1 MEDASEHGREVPVRE
16 DWFSRL
22 KDPRTQAVLA
32 AGVMVVFVGLGL
44 LSSLAGSG
52 PPERWGYQS
61 AATALMIFGVGN
73 ALMSLAAENV
83 ARYWSVSF
91 VAFALLAALGL
102 LLAWGSSG
110 IWIAEA
116 GSYRFIFLVLTFG
129 YLVLLSITSMMRG
142 IVNFAEREEWSQP
155 RRRD

>member
-1 MEDASEHGREVPVRE
+1 MDEVAEYRREGAVDE
-16 DWFSRL
+16 GWFDKLRR
-22 KDPRTQAVLA
+22 PRSQALLA
-32 AGVMVVFVGLGL
+32 VAIMVVFVGFGL
-44 LSSLAGSG
+44 LMRASGSAMS
-52 PPERWGYQS
+52 ERWGYQS

-73 ALMSLAAENV
+73 ALMSLAATNV
-83 ARYWSVSF
+83 MRYWSRSF
-91 VAFALLAALGL
+91 VAYALLAGLGI

-110 IWIAEA
+110 VWIAEA

-155 RRRD
+155 RSRD

>member
-1 MEDASEHGREVPVRE
+1 MDEATEHRREGPVRE
-16 DWFSRL
+16 DWFRKL
-22 KDPRTQAVLA
+22 KHPPTQAALA
-32 AGVMVVFVGLGL
+32 AVVMVVFVGFGL
-44 LSSLAGSG
+44 LMSLAGSDLS
-52 PPERWGYQS
+52 ERWGYQS

-73 ALMSLAAENV
+73 ALMSLAADNV
-83 ARYWSVSF
+83 GKYWSKSF
-91 VAFALLAALGL
+91 VAYVLLAGLGL

-110 IWIAEA
+110 IWITDA
-116 GSYRFIFLVLTFG
+116 GSYRFIYLVLTFG